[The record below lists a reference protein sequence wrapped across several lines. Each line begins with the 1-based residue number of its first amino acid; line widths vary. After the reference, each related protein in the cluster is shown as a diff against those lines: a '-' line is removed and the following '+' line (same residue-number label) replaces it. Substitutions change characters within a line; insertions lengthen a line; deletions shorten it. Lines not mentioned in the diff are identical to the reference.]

1 MEQARDRLADAQ
13 AIVGT
18 AHPAVVVSAAYYG
31 MLYAARAALSER
43 GEFAKTHSGT
53 WTLFSQIFVAPGEFD
68 QRLSA
73 LARRTKDARE
83 EGDYEAAPPGAEQA
97 AEFVNGAAEFI
108 AAIER
113 LLAD

>member
-1 MEQARDRLADAQ
+1 MQQARDRLTDAQ
-13 AIVGT
+13 AIIGT
-18 AHPAVVVSAAYYG
+18 AHSAVVVSAAYYG

-53 WTLFSQIFVAPGEFD
+53 WTLFSQVFVAPGEFD
-68 QRLSA
+68 QQLSA

-83 EGDYEAAPPGAEQA
+83 EGDYEAAPPSAEEA
-97 AEFVNGAAEFI
+97 AEFVKGAAEFI

-113 LLAD
+113 LLSD